1 MSIPS
6 EFVVVCL
13 SLAAAASWGA
23 ADFVGG
29 NVSKRT
35 HVTGV
40 VSAAYATGLV
50 VLTTLALLTHE
61 PFPRWQPLAW
71 GGLAGV
77 IGAIGLVTLYGALSV
92 GKMGITAPVC
102 AVIGAALP
110 IAVGVFRQGLP
121 QALQIFGFLLAL
133 VALWFLAKPEQIGA
147 GTPRGLGLAIIAGVT
162 TGLFLVIIRQAGT
175 TALFWP
181 IAAARLS
188 STLTVALFGIVSRRP
203 WLPDRRLVP
212 LIIVAGTLDAFG
224 NALFLAAAQRGRLDI
239 AAVLSSLYPAVTI
252 GLAAVLLKERMTRL
266 QTVGVAAAIVAIPL
280 IAR

>member
-1 MSIPS
+1 MRIPS
-6 EFVVVCL
+6 ELAVVSL
-13 SLAAAASWGA
+13 SLAAAGSWGA

-35 HVTGV
+35 YVTGV
-40 VSAAYATGLV
+40 VGGAYATGLV
-50 VLTTLALLTHE
+50 VLSTMALATHE
-61 PFPRWQPLAW
+61 PIPPWPALAW
-71 GGLAGV
+71 GGLAGMVGV
-77 IGAIGLVTLYGALSV
+77 IGLLTLYGALAV

-110 IAVGVFRQGLP
+110 IAVGVLRSGLP

-133 VALWFLAKPEQIGA
+133 VALWFLAKPEESGQ
-147 GTPRGLGLAIIAGVT
+147 GTPKGLGLAVLAGVA
-162 TGLFLVIIRQAGT
+162 TGLFLVIIRQVGN

-188 STLTVALFGIVSRRP
+188 STLTILVLAAISRRP
-203 WLPDRRLVP
+203 WLPRRGLVP

-224 NALFLAAAQRGRLDI
+224 NAFFLAAAQRGRLDI

-252 GLAAVLLKERMTRL
+252 ALAALLLKERMTRL
-266 QTVGVAAAIVAIPL
+266 QTLGVAAAIVAIPL